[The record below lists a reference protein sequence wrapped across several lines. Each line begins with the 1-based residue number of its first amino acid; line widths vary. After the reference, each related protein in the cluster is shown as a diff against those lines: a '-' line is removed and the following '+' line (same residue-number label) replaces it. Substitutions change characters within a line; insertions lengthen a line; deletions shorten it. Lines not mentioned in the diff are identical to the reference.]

1 MAKQIPQAD
10 LAAIEE
16 AMRSYPGGAS
26 AQQILRALATPLP
39 LRTLQYRL
47 KYLITHDRL
56 VKEGDGRWARY
67 RLPGA
72 APSET
77 AVPIAQPEQDEPAP
91 SYTPAATPS
100 SAFRRRSEPSSTR
113 RCLAFRT
120 RW

>member
-39 LRTLQYRL
+39 LRTLQYLL

-56 VKEGDGRWARY
+56 V
-67 RLPGA
+67 
-72 APSET
+72 
-77 AVPIAQPEQDEPAP
+77 
-91 SYTPAATPS
+91 
-100 SAFRRRSEPSSTR
+100 
-113 RCLAFRT
+113 
-120 RW
+120 